1 MLISAWVPAGTF
13 VISLTAAFERLNS
26 SDLDTFKF
34 GLSSFAVHAATAL
47 MASGFSCLAITIDP
61 AIMIRIVAPIIAYVF
76 LFINSNVRYIE
87 VVCKW

>member
-1 MLISAWVPAGTF
+1 MLTSALVPAGTF

-34 GLSSFAVHAATAL
+34 ELSSFVLHAATAL

-61 AIMIRIVAPIIAYVF
+61 TIMSRIAAPIIAYVF
-76 LFINSNVRYIE
+76 LFITSNVRYVE
-87 VVCKW
+87 VVCKR